1 MIWHDYILINLNIE
15 AMLEFLN
22 LCFADT
28 PKWAEQ
34 SPAPTNAFAK
44 LTVSCAV
51 GRLSGGFVRSRQ
63 KDRCFSPVRRFFAEK
78 AGFCE
83 NMVDAAGNFVRK

>member
-1 MIWHDYILINLNIE
+1 MLRPWAVWICISQRKKHMQMIWHDYILINLNIE

-34 SPAPTNAFAK
+34 SPAPTHLQK
-44 LTVSCAV
+44 
-51 GRLSGGFVRSRQ
+51 RSR
-63 KDRCFSPVRRFFAEK
+63 V
-78 AGFCE
+78 
-83 NMVDAAGNFVRK
+83 FVARSFVKFL

>member
-15 AMLEFLN
+15 AMLKFLN

-34 SPAPTNAFAK
+34 SPRPLPILHK
-44 LTVSCAV
+44 V
-51 GRLSGGFVRSRQ
+51 
-63 KDRCFSPVRRFFAEK
+63 
-78 AGFCE
+78 
-83 NMVDAAGNFVRK
+83 

>member
-1 MIWHDYILINLNIE
+1 MQMIWHDYILINLNIE

-34 SPAPTNAFAK
+34 SPAPY
-44 LTVSCAV
+44 
-51 GRLSGGFVRSRQ
+51 Q
-63 KDRCFSPVRRFFAEK
+63 
-78 AGFCE
+78 FCIKS
-83 NMVDAAGNFVRK
+83 DGADKYRA

>member
-1 MIWHDYILINLNIE
+1 VLGVPPWAVWICISQRKKHMQMIWHDYILINLNIE

-34 SPAPTNAFAK
+34 SPAPTNSA
-44 LTVSCAV
+44 
-51 GRLSGGFVRSRQ
+51 
-63 KDRCFSPVRRFFAEK
+63 
-78 AGFCE
+78 
-83 NMVDAAGNFVRK
+83 

>member
-1 MIWHDYILINLNIE
+1 MDLNAQITSEIVVGAGLCSALGRVGFVISQRKKHMQMIWHDYILINLNIE

-34 SPAPTNAFAK
+34 SPAPTNSA
-44 LTVSCAV
+44 
-51 GRLSGGFVRSRQ
+51 
-63 KDRCFSPVRRFFAEK
+63 
-78 AGFCE
+78 
-83 NMVDAAGNFVRK
+83 

>member
-1 MIWHDYILINLNIE
+1 MCIRDRICISQRKKHMQMIWHDYILINLNIE

-34 SPAPTNAFAK
+34 SPAPCLLYT
-44 LTVSCAV
+44 
-51 GRLSGGFVRSRQ
+51 SR
-63 KDRCFSPVRRFFAEK
+63 CV
-78 AGFCE
+78 
-83 NMVDAAGNFVRK
+83 